1 MKRVGAVICNFNKK
15 EDVLNCIQ
23 SVLESKYTDYDLYV
37 VDNASSD
44 GSAEAIRE
52 KYGSQVT
59 VLVNAENLGGWG
71 GFNTGLR
78 KALEKGYEYL
88 YCLDNDV
95 LVDENAMGELVA
107 FLDTHP
113 DSGMAGSRV
122 YHMENP
128 GVIQQFGQIVDFKDY
143 CTEAKFL
150 GKTDADGI
158 PDVEYS
164 DAVAACSLMVRK
176 SLIDEIGLMPEDNF
190 LYWDDT
196 EWGYCCNLA
205 GYKVAS
211 VGSSV
216 VLHRMGAKKEVVNTF
231 PTYYAWRNWIYFFMK
246 YTPQDEWE
254 KMCDTFL
261 NSVFE
266 VQYEGMYR
274 GEYNKAKTVMFAY
287 DDAIHGVR
295 GKAAGGR
302 IFEVDCKDTAL
313 REVLAG
319 KQCIY
324 LERGQGEDFSYDL
337 AERILK
343 ISPQAQITVNPDD
356 TYDCKLVLCDSVF
369 AVSDMSLQNVYVD
382 SAMNVFATEDDA
394 MKIINYPYAR
404 ELFRFANKPL
414 FLDSLRHMHE

>member
-59 VLVNAENLGGWG
+59 VLVNAENLGGSG

-176 SLIDEIGLMPEDNF
+176 SLID
-190 LYWDDT
+190 
-196 EWGYCCNLA
+196 A
-205 GYKVAS
+205 G
-211 VGSSV
+211 
-216 VLHRMGAKKEVVNTF
+216 R
-231 PTYYAWRNWIYFFMK
+231 
-246 YTPQDEWE
+246 
-254 KMCDTFL
+254 
-261 NSVFE
+261 
-266 VQYEGMYR
+266 
-274 GEYNKAKTVMFAY
+274 
-287 DDAIHGVR
+287 
-295 GKAAGGR
+295 
-302 IFEVDCKDTAL
+302 
-313 REVLAG
+313 
-319 KQCIY
+319 
-324 LERGQGEDFSYDL
+324 
-337 AERILK
+337 
-343 ISPQAQITVNPDD
+343 
-356 TYDCKLVLCDSVF
+356 
-369 AVSDMSLQNVYVD
+369 
-382 SAMNVFATEDDA
+382 
-394 MKIINYPYAR
+394 
-404 ELFRFANKPL
+404 
-414 FLDSLRHMHE
+414 

>member
-59 VLVNAENLGGWG
+59 VLVNAENLGGSG

-95 LVDENAMGELVA
+95 LVDENAMGELVE

-128 GVIQQFGQIVDFKDY
+128 GVIQQFGQIVDFKYY

-216 VLHRMGAKKEVVNTF
+216 VLHRMGAKKLNELITLLQKNNPYLDYDIAYFQYGKNVEHGIYDAYDNVALLMHQKPSIKNCQILPPGKYLTAYHIGHWSTIGETYERIRNYKKEHNLRTSDLYIEYDVVNSF
-231 PTYYAWRNWIYFFMK
+231 I
-246 YTPQDEWE
+246 E
-254 KMCDTFL
+254 KNTDDFVTQI
-261 NSVFE
+261 E
-266 VQYEGMYR
+266 VE
-274 GEYNKAKTVMFAY
+274 
-287 DDAIHGVR
+287 
-295 GKAAGGR
+295 
-302 IFEVDCKDTAL
+302 
-313 REVLAG
+313 
-319 KQCIY
+319 
-324 LERGQGEDFSYDL
+324 
-337 AERILK
+337 
-343 ISPQAQITVNPDD
+343 
-356 TYDCKLVLCDSVF
+356 
-369 AVSDMSLQNVYVD
+369 
-382 SAMNVFATEDDA
+382 
-394 MKIINYPYAR
+394 IIQ
-404 ELFRFANKPL
+404 
-414 FLDSLRHMHE
+414 

>member
-52 KYGSQVT
+52 KYGSQVK
-59 VLVNAENLGGWG
+59 VLVNAENLGGSG

-95 LVDENAMGELVA
+95 LVDENAMGELLA

-150 GKTDADGI
+150 GKTDEDGI

-164 DAVAACSLMVRK
+164 DAGAACSLMVRK
-176 SLIDEIGLMPEDNF
+176 SLIDEIGLMR
-190 LYWDDT
+190 
-196 EWGYCCNLA
+196 
-205 GYKVAS
+205 K
-211 VGSSV
+211 
-216 VLHRMGAKKEVVNTF
+216 
-231 PTYYAWRNWIYFFMK
+231 I
-246 YTPQDEWE
+246 
-254 KMCDTFL
+254 
-261 NSVFE
+261 
-266 VQYEGMYR
+266 
-274 GEYNKAKTVMFAY
+274 
-287 DDAIHGVR
+287 
-295 GKAAGGR
+295 
-302 IFEVDCKDTAL
+302 IFSTGTIPSGDTAVTL
-313 REVLAG
+313 QVTKWHQSAVPWCFTAWAQKKRSSTHF
-319 KQCIY
+319 QHIM
-324 LERGQGEDFSYDL
+324 RGATGF
-337 AERILK
+337 
-343 ISPQAQITVNPDD
+343 IS
-356 TYDCKLVLCDSVF
+356 L
-369 AVSDMSLQNVYVD
+369 
-382 SAMNVFATEDDA
+382 
-394 MKIINYPYAR
+394 
-404 ELFRFANKPL
+404 
-414 FLDSLRHMHE
+414 